1 MTSKSFP
8 ADASKTPSAPSS
20 DSRPTT
26 YEAAMARLEALACE
40 MEAGDVAID
49 LLASKLKEAQRLLAF
64 CRDKL
69 TRAEEEVQKLLETE

>member
-1 MTSKSFP
+1 MT
-8 ADASKTPSAPSS
+8 
-20 DSRPTT
+20 
-26 YEAAMARLEALACE
+26 RLEALARE